1 MDTSEDQLPTIDIPS
16 EDDDIVVV
24 GTVGARAE
32 DIIFLRYTLKL
43 SFTVHDSI
51 YKLCINKL
59 KAIFNTIQYTG
70 DRKSFLVP

>member
-1 MDTSEDQLPTIDIPS
+1 M
-16 EDDDIVVV
+16 V

-32 DIIFLRYTLKL
+32 DVIFLRCTQKI
-43 SFTVHDSI
+43 SFTFHDSI

-59 KAIFNTIQYTG
+59 KAIFNTIQYAG